1 VVVVV
6 VVVAVVV
13 GGRVVLLDLV
23 VVVDTLA
30 VDVKR
35 VVVTVVV
42 GSKHP
47 LLYLTPEMA
56 LGMGMVVGHAM
67 SSVQTF
73 NTHSC

>member
-1 VVVVV
+1 M

-13 GGRVVLLDLV
+13 AGLVVLLELV
-23 VVVDTLA
+23 IVVDILA
-30 VDVKR
+30 VDVGR

-56 LGMGMVVGHAM
+56 LGIGMVVGHVM